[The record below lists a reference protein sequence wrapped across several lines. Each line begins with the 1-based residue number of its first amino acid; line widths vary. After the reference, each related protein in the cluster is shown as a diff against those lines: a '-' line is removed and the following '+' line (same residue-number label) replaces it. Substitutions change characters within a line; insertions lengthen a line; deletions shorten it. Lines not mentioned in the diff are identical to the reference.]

1 MKTLLTALLTIHLVT
16 SVHAEED
23 KMKFETLLDYK
34 NVTVTKVEPDGIRI
48 VHESGV
54 AKIQIEKLPEEIRT
68 QLGLSDDAAKEHR
81 EMLQEKREVAL
92 DFAKKQQA
100 LASKRLIFTGN
111 VFQVTDGGLL
121 LRNVA
126 YTDGTK
132 EEKKV
137 PYKVK
142 IGGPTG
148 LNPNARTTYETRYNS
163 EWVLKV
169 RAFADWPIFV
179 GCDTSGYVDGSTFS
193 SVVYQH
199 GTFSYTNVQGATK
212 TIPSYTTNP
221 KAVLERA
228 GLTE

>member
-1 MKTLLTALLTIHLVT
+1 M
-16 SVHAEED
+16 
-23 KMKFETLLDYK
+23 
-34 NVTVTKVEPDGIRI
+34 
-48 VHESGV
+48 HESGV
-54 AKIQIEKLPEEIRT
+54 AKIQIEELPEEIRT
-68 QLGLSDDAAKEHR
+68 QLGLTDAAAEEHR
-81 EMLQEKREVAL
+81 EMLQARREAAQDLAL
-92 DFAKKQQA
+92 KQRA
-100 LASKRLIFTGN
+100 LASKRLIFTGT

-121 LRNVA
+121 LRDVA

-132 EEKKV
+132 EEKRV

-142 IGGPTG
+142 TGGPTG
-148 LNPNARTTYETRYNS
+148 LNPNARTTYDTRYKS

-193 SVVYQH
+193 SVVYKH

-212 TIPSYTTNP
+212 TIPSYTTDP
-221 KAVLERA
+221 KAVLDRA